1 MRIAMPA
8 AEAPTMGQ
16 VQAKVQVTVSA
27 MSRFHSFDL
36 ANEMRRRQALS
47 RLYTSYPKT
56 RIEPELRADATTWL
70 PPILATRAALHVPAP
85 MADELRWQALEWYDR
100 WVADRLTAP
109 SAPSV
114 FVALSGMGLR
124 SLRRARALGYHTV
137 CDRGST
143 HIAVQ
148 NGLLAEEHARFDL
161 PYRPIDPR
169 VVGKELAEYDEAD
182 LITVPSQFAAS
193 SFTASGVASR
203 KIHIL
208 PYGTNISLF
217 RRSAPRDRVFRVLFV
232 GTAGLRK
239 GLPYFL
245 EAIRPLASLPD
256 FEVCLIG
263 GAEANAAPFLARYRD
278 HVRDLGF
285 VPRVRLPEHYSRA
298 SVLVL
303 PSIEEGF
310 GLVQLQAMACGLPI
324 IATPNTGAAD
334 LFTRNQCGFL
344 VGLRDPD
351 AIRERILQLYEDR
364 QLLEDMSQRAVGAM
378 QGIGGLDHY
387 GTLAFDTYTTLV
399 RGTGAARN

>member
-1 MRIAMPA
+1 MRVNVPDAMR
-8 AEAPTMGQ
+8 
-16 VQAKVQVTVSA
+16 VTVSA

-36 ANEMRRRQALS
+36 ANEMRRRRVLA

-100 WVADRLTAP
+100 WVAGQLPVPAAP
-109 SAPSV
+109 GV
-114 FVALSGMGLR
+114 FVSLSGMGLH
-124 SLRRARALGYHTV
+124 SLRRARALGYRTV

-148 NGLLAEEHARFDL
+148 NDLLADEYARFKL

-169 VVGKELAEYDEAD
+169 VMAKELAEYEEAD
-182 LITVPSQFAAS
+182 LITVPSQFAAG
-193 SFTASGVASR
+193 SFTASGVSAR
-203 KIHIL
+203 KL
-208 PYGTNISLF
+208 RVVPYGTDISLF
-217 RRSAPRDRVFRVLFV
+217 HRSAPRDRVFRVLFV

-245 EAIRPLASLPD
+245 DAIRPLSSLPN
-256 FEVCLIG
+256 FEACLIG
-263 GAEANAAPFLARYRD
+263 GAEDNAAPFLERYRG
-278 HVRDLGF
+278 HFRDLGF
-285 VPRVRLPEHYSRA
+285 VPRVKLSEHYSRA

-310 GLVQLQAMACGLPI
+310 GLVQLQAMACGLPV
-324 IATPNTGAAD
+324 IATPNTGASD
-334 LFTRNQCGFL
+334 LFTRHQCGFL

-364 QLLEDMSQRAVGAM
+364 ALLAAMSERAVAAM
-378 QGIGGLDHY
+378 QELGGLTRY
-387 GTLAFDTYTTLV
+387 GDLAYDTYSALT
-399 RGTGAARN
+399 AARAA